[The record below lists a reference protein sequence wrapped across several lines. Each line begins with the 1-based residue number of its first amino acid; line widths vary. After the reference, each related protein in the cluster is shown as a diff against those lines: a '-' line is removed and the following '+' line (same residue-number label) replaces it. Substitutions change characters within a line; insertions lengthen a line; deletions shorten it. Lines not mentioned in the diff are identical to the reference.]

1 MDPAVATVIELQ
13 QTDQSLAELT
23 AQRDAVPGRIAA
35 VEAQLNNFL
44 RAYEEHQRR
53 LADNLKARR
62 EMEGDIQAVRD
73 KIARH
78 KDQLYEVK
86 KNDQYKAMLH
96 EIAGEEQNIRKIED
110 RIIENMEEA
119 EQHAQY
125 VQDAAAKLDGE
136 KARVTAEVGQLRS
149 ERQMAEEQRERMDER
164 RRALAASLGESALAL
179 YEKIRKARGFAVAEV
194 RDGSCSGCHVRL
206 RPQAYNEVRQSN
218 SLHTCETCGRILYYV
233 EPAAASEEAAK
244 AASDFRAGTRVEM
257 S

>member
-1 MDPAVATVIELQ
+1 MDPAVSTVIELQ
-13 QTDQSLAELT
+13 QTDQNLASLT

-35 VEAQLNNFL
+35 VEAQLNDFL
-44 RAYEEHQRR
+44 HAYEEHQRG
-53 LADNLKARR
+53 LAANQKARR
-62 EMEGDIQAVRD
+62 EMEADIQAVRE

-96 EIAGEEQNIRKIED
+96 EIEGEEQNIRKIED
-110 RIIENMEEA
+110 RVLENMEEA

-125 VQDAAAKLDGE
+125 VKDAAAKLDGE
-136 KARVTAEVGQLRS
+136 KARVAAEVKQLQS
-149 ERQMAEEQRERMDER
+149 ERHAAEEERNRMEER
-164 RRALAASLGESALAL
+164 RRALAASLGESVLAL
-179 YEKIRKARGFAVAEV
+179 YEKTRKARGFAVAEV
-194 RDGSCSGCHVRL
+194 REGSCSGCHVRL

-233 EPAAASEEAAK
+233 EPAAASEDTAK
-244 AASDFRAGTRVEM
+244 AAVDFRAGTRVQM